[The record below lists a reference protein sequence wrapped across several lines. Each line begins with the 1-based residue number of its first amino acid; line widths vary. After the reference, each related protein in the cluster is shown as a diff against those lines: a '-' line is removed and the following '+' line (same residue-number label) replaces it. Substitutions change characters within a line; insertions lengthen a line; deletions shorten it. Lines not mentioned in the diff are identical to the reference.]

1 MKRYLAI
8 ILLVTCLNAWVAA
21 QQPTDFE
28 PLTIHLFYSPT
39 CSYCHEV
46 RALVNRLQAEGPRVQ
61 VVEHNLAEPQ
71 NIELMADYYAS
82 RGVPPEQW
90 GGTIAVFVGDRWW
103 NDTDQILEEL
113 EPAVSSM
120 IGTGIADRPDETGAS
135 LIELFQGFGVFTVA
149 VAGLLD
155 GVNPC
160 AMATLIFLISYLSFA
175 GRSSRQVL
183 ATGLLFAAGIFVAYL
198 GIGMGA
204 LRALQMVA
212 GLSLASKLLY
222 PAMAVGTLLLAV
234 YSFRDYLR
242 ARVGAVSD
250 MTLKLPKPVTKLSH
264 SILRGSVGPCA
275 FLGFAFVAGL
285 LISILELF
293 CTGQIYLPTLMYMW
307 STETLRAR
315 TFQLLV
321 LYVAMF
327 TLPIVALTIVAYVG
341 ANSQHLAEITRRHT
355 AAVKLAIT
363 GLFVA
368 LTIYLGSVS
377 FTLLSG

>member
-1 MKRYLAI
+1 MKRYLAT
-8 ILLVTCLNAWVAA
+8 ILLVICLNACVVA
-21 QQPTDFE
+21 QQPTDSG
-28 PLTIHLFYSPT
+28 PLAIHLFYSPT
-39 CSYCHEV
+39 CSHCHEV
-46 RALVNRLQAEGPRVQ
+46 RALVNRLQAESLSLQ

-90 GGTIAVFVGDRWW
+90 GGTIAVFVGDQWW
-103 NDTDQILEEL
+103 SDTDQILEEL

-135 LIELFQGFGVFTVA
+135 LIELFQSFGVFTVA

-155 GVNPC
+155 GINPC
-160 AMATLIFLISYLSFA
+160 AMATLIFLISYLSFV

-204 LRALQMVA
+204 LRALHMIEDF
-212 GLSLASKLLY
+212 SLASRLLY
-222 PAMAVGTLLLAV
+222 PGMALGTAILAG

-250 MTLKLPKPVTKLSH
+250 MTLKLPKPLTKLSH
-264 SILRGSVGPCA
+264 SVVRGSLGPYA

-327 TLPIVALTIVAYVG
+327 TLPIVAFTIVAYVG
-341 ANSQHLAEITRRHT
+341 ASSQHLAELTRRNT
-355 AAVKLAIT
+355 ALVKLGIT
-363 GLFVA
+363 GFFVV

-377 FTLLSG
+377 FTLFAG